1 MKQRK
6 LLTAGEVDALYAELD
21 RRLHGMVPQTQPEI
35 AARILDLV
43 ADREAGLRQYADV
56 IKTDPTLS
64 GRLLRLA
71 NSAFF
76 AQREPVTNLD
86 RACVLLGLER
96 IKATAL
102 GFYLAR
108 SVNTGPDDAL
118 ARRVWGEGVYRACL
132 ASELSRHLC
141 PGYSAEAFCV
151 GLMLD
156 SGLPILVRLLGD
168 RATAIYGAESLP
180 PKQFKAEFETL
191 PCTHVDVVAMLARRW
206 KLPDLL
212 AKPIERHHL
221 APPEGARAEPVY
233 LLHRISYYVGAL
245 QLNDDSIP
253 DRPAPLQVTAQKVLG
268 LGPDQLA
275 GIIRRSA
282 GEYAA
287 MTEMFREV
295 ADSIG
300 DMSEMADRVQR
311 QLVDMVDSTMM
322 LEFRDHTRQT
332 TGAFEVGDRRIEI
345 ELDRQGLA
353 IAYLL
358 DAEGERFLSHSF
370 TPGRARAADL
380 LEALGVEPPASSCI
394 TDLDAYM
401 RSIAA

>member
-1 MKQRK
+1 MKLRK
-6 LLTAGEVDALYAELD
+6 LLTAGEIDALLAELD
-21 RRLHGMVPQTQPEI
+21 RKLHGVVPQTQPEI
-35 AARILDLV
+35 AARILELV
-43 ADREAGLRQYADV
+43 ADRDAGLRQYADV
-56 IKTDPTLS
+56 IKADPALS

-76 AQREPVTNLD
+76 AQRQPVTNLD

-96 IKATAL
+96 IKATAM

-108 SVNTGPDDAL
+108 SASTGPDDAL

-141 PGYSAEAFCV
+141 PGYSAEAFCI

-156 SGLPILVRLLGD
+156 SGIPILVKMLGEP
-168 RATAIYGAESLP
+168 AAAILKDASHP
-180 PKQFKAEFETL
+180 PRQFKAEFETL

-221 APPEGARAEPVY
+221 SPPEGARPEPVY
-233 LLHRISYYVGAL
+233 LLHRIAYYVGAL
-245 QLNDDSIP
+245 ELNAQNIP
-253 DRPAPLQVTAQKVLG
+253 DQPAPLQLTAQKVLG
-268 LGPDQLA
+268 FGAEQLA
-275 GIIRRSA
+275 SVIRRSA
-282 GEYAA
+282 SEYAA
-287 MTEMFREV
+287 MNEMFREV

-300 DMSEMADRVQR
+300 DMNDMADQVQR
-311 QLVDMVDSTMM
+311 QLVDIVDSTMM
-322 LEFRDHTRQT
+322 VEFRDHTRET
-332 TGAFEVGDRRIEI
+332 TGTFEVGDQRIEI
-345 ELDRQGLA
+345 ELDRQGLG

-358 DAEGERFLSHSF
+358 DADGERFLSHSF
-370 TPGRARAADL
+370 TPRGARASEL
-380 LEALGVEPPASSCI
+380 LDALGVEPPSPGSIA
-394 TDLDAYM
+394 DLDSYI